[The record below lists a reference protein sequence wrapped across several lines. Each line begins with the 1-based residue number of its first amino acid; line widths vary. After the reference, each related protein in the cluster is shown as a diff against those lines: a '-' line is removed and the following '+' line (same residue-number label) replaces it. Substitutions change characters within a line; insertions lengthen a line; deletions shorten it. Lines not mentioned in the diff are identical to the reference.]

1 MYGAPPQPHGGY
13 AAQVPQ
19 YGAHPPAYGVAPLP
33 PQPHMVVDPNLAI
46 GTDPHAFAKMYH
58 SHLKSLTFNSKPII
72 TNLTVIAHDH
82 SARMSAVV
90 AKCLDDHIMQSHPSI
105 RLPALYTLDS
115 ISKNIGHPYTQLW
128 SARIVP
134 IFLETYRLVDQPT
147 KMRMEELLAT
157 WKTAGPGARP
167 LFGDNAQWSIERAL
181 FGSSGMP
188 QPNATPAPVADPR
201 SNASRSKAKAI
212 ENIDKLLAVDGQSL
226 AANPSDQA
234 LHERVDS
241 LAQLKQVILTADLSN
256 EEMAQIHA
264 QLDSLSAAAQRANPT
279 GHAAAMHGQPLPPT
293 QAAPVSV
300 NSPTPV
306 HQAPAA
312 LPQGLSGALA
322 NLSALTAQPAAAPA
336 ASTQA
341 PPVNNAASALFAS
354 LMQAGLLPGSA
365 TNSAAAT
372 PPPAAVERDQDED
385 YVNAILALDI
395 KTSGPEFNR
404 EPASSYELILHKHLA
419 LQCRQC
425 ANRYPTGNKGQ
436 ARMDDHLDW
445 HFTQNRR
452 AKDSA
457 ARGQSRSW
465 FDRLESFIRGGFDDS
480 VPASKG
486 SGAGA
491 ASGDGE
497 SKSGMTA
504 AQEKALKE
512 KFSKSFVVAPTDPD
526 LASKP
531 CPICK
536 EAFKS
541 QWSEDEEEWIWL
553 NAIKVENTQAEGSVG
568 GVVYYHASCHYSA
581 KSLTDSVAGGDRRT
595 ASVGVK
601 RRSAS
606 RTATPSLLGGGAK
619 KRKSGI
625 DEVEEEAKEEDEPPM
640 KKAAS

>member
-1 MYGAPPQPHGGY
+1 MGGA
-13 AAQVPQ
+13 A
-19 YGAHPPAYGVAPLP
+19 
-33 PQPHMVVDPNLAI
+33 DPNLLI
-46 GTDPHAFAKMYH
+46 GTDPNAFAKMYN

-82 SARMSAVV
+82 AARMSAVV
-90 AKCLDDHIMQSHPSI
+90 AKCIDDHIMQAHPSI

-128 SARIVP
+128 SPRIAP

-181 FGSSGMP
+181 FGSQGMP
-188 QPNATPAPVADPR
+188 QPHVAPQAPVADPR
-201 SNASRSKAKAI
+201 SNTAQSKAKAI
-212 ENIDKLLAVDGQSL
+212 ENIDRLLVVDGQSL

-241 LAQLKQVILTADLSN
+241 LAQLKQVILTADLSPA
-256 EEMAQIHA
+256 EMAQIHL
-264 QLDSLSAAAQRANPT
+264 QLDSLSAAAQRSNPS
-279 GHAAAMHGQPLPPT
+279 GHAAAMHGQPVLNAPP
-293 QAAPVSV
+293 APTSA
-300 NSPTPV
+300 PTPTPT
-306 HQAPAA
+306 APAA
-312 LPQGLSGALA
+312 LAPDMSSALA
-322 NLSALTAQPAAAPA
+322 SLSSLSATPPVATNGAAPA
-336 ASTQA
+336 PQPA
-341 PPVNNAASALFAS
+341 NNAAASLFAS
-354 LMQAGLLPGSA
+354 LMQAGLLPGSS
-365 TNSAAAT
+365 TPSAAAT
-372 PPPAAVERDQDED
+372 PPPTVEREQDED

-395 KTSGPEFNR
+395 KTSGPDFQR
-404 EPASSYELILHKHLA
+404 EPEASYELILHKHLP

-425 ANRYPTGNKGQ
+425 ANRYPSGTKGQ
-436 ARMDDHLDW
+436 GRMDDHLDW

-465 FDRLESFIRGGFDDS
+465 FDRLESFIRGGFDDAA
-480 VPASKG
+480 PASKG
-486 SGAGA
+486 AGGSGGA
-491 ASGDGE
+491 
-497 SKSGMTA
+497 TA
-504 AQEKALKE
+504 ADADGKSLSAARDKALKE
-512 KFSKSFVVAPTDPD
+512 KFAKTFVVAPTDAE
-526 LASKP
+526 LAAKP

-541 QWSEDEEEWIWL
+541 QWSEEEEEWIWL
-553 NAIKVENTQAEGSVG
+553 NAIKVENTSAEGAVG

-601 RRSAS
+601 GRRSAS
-606 RTATPSLLGGGAK
+606 RTATPSLPTANTTAATK
-619 KRKSGI
+619 KRKSGLQPETQA
-625 DEVEEEAKEEDEPPM
+625 DDQLKAEEQELDEPPA
-640 KKAAS
+640 KKVAP

>member
-1 MYGAPPQPHGGY
+1 MQ
-13 AAQVPQ
+13 QQ
-19 YGAHPPAYGVAPLP
+19 
-33 PQPHMVVDPNLAI
+33 QVDPNQAV
-46 GTDPHAFAKMYH
+46 GTDPNAFAKMYN

-82 SARMSAVV
+82 AARMSAVV

-128 SARIVP
+128 AARIVP

-147 KMRMEELLAT
+147 KMRMEELLGT
-157 WKTAGPGARP
+157 WKTGGPGARP
-167 LFGDNAQWSIERAL
+167 LFGDNAQWGIERAL
-181 FGSSGMP
+181 FGSQGMP
-188 QPNATPAPVADPR
+188 QANAVQAAPVADPR
-201 SNASRSKAKAI
+201 ANAARSKSKAI

-226 AANPSDQA
+226 AANPADQA

-241 LAQLKQVILTADLSN
+241 LAQLKQVILTADLST
-256 EEMAQIHA
+256 EEMNQIHA
-264 QLDSLSAAAQRANPT
+264 QLDSLSAAAQQANPS
-279 GHAAAMHGQPLPPT
+279 GHAAAMHGQPLPV
-293 QAAPVSV
+293 QAATSAPAQVRSPVPAPAV
-300 NSPTPV
+300 
-306 HQAPAA
+306 PAA

-322 NLSALTAQPAAAPA
+322 NLSALTAPPTAAAGAAPTNAA
-336 ASTQA
+336 AS
-341 PPVNNAASALFAS
+341 LFAS
-354 LMQAGLLPGSA
+354 LMQAGLLPGSS
-365 TNSAAAT
+365 TTSAAAT
-372 PPPAAVERDQDED
+372 PPPPNAPERDQDED
-385 YVNAILALDI
+385 YIAAILALDI

-404 EPASSYELILHKHLA
+404 EPASSYELILHKHLP

-436 ARMDDHLDW
+436 GRMDDHLDW

-465 FDRLESFIRGGFDDS
+465 FDRLENFIRGGFDDS
-480 VPASKG
+480 VPTSKTSSSANTG
-486 SGAGA
+486 E
-491 ASGDGE
+491 DG
-497 SKSGMTA
+497 KSGLTA
-504 AQEKALKE
+504 AQDKALKE
-512 KFSKSFVVAPTDPD
+512 KFAKSFVITPSDPD
-526 LASKP
+526 QAAKP

-553 NAIKVENTQAEGSVG
+553 NAIHVEKED
-568 GVVYYHASCHYSA
+568 VYYHASCHYSA
-581 KSLTDSVAGGDRRT
+581 KSLNDSVTGAEGRRT

-606 RTATPSLLGGGAK
+606 RTATPGLSTGAGVGK

-625 DEVEEEAKEEDEPPM
+625 EEENEHEGEVGKKEDEGGEPVA
-640 KKAAS
+640 KKAAV

>member
-1 MYGAPPQPHGGY
+1 MPPQPH
-13 AAQVPQ
+13 
-19 YGAHPPAYGVAPLP
+19 
-33 PQPHMVVDPNLAI
+33 QPIDPNLAI
-46 GTDPHAFAKMYH
+46 GTDPNAFAKMYN
-58 SHLKSLTFNSKPII
+58 SHLKTLTFNSKPII

-82 SARMSAVV
+82 AARMSAVV

-147 KMRMEELLAT
+147 KMRMEELLGT

-167 LFGDNAQWSIERAL
+167 LFGDNAQWGIERAL
-181 FGSSGMP
+181 FGSQGMP
-188 QPNATPAPVADPR
+188 QAHAAPAPVADPR
-201 SNASRSKAKAI
+201 ANAARSKSKAI

-226 AANPSDQA
+226 AANPSDTA

-241 LAQLKQVILTADLSN
+241 LAQLKQVILTADLSQ

-264 QLDSLSAAAQRANPT
+264 QLDSLSAAAQRQNPS
-279 GHAAAMHGQPLPPT
+279 GHAAAMHGQPLPS
-293 QAAPVSV
+293 AAPAST
-300 NSPTPV
+300 PTPAPA
-306 HQAPAA
+306 APAA

-322 NLSALTAQPAAAPA
+322 NLSALTAPPAAVA
-336 ASTQA
+336 ANGVAQA
-341 PPVNNAASALFAS
+341 PPVTNAASSLIAS
-354 LMQAGLLPGSA
+354 LMQAGLLPGSS
-365 TNSAAAT
+365 TTSAAAT
-372 PPPAAVERDQDED
+372 PPPVQERDQDED
-385 YVNAILALDI
+385 YINAILALDI
-395 KTSGPEFNR
+395 KTSGPEFLR
-404 EPASSYELILHKHLA
+404 EPASSYELILHKHLP

-436 ARMDDHLDW
+436 GRMDDHLDW

-465 FDRLESFIRGGFDDS
+465 FDRLESFIRGGFDDATPGS
-480 VPASKG
+480 KNAASAA
-486 SGAGA
+486 GAGA
-491 ASGDGE
+491 DGGDG
-497 SKSGMTA
+497 KGLTA
-504 AQEKALKE
+504 AQDKALRE
-512 KFSKSFVVAPTDPD
+512 KFAKSFVVVPSDPD

-536 EAFKS
+536 EPFKS

-553 NAIKVENTQAEGSVG
+553 NAIQVENANAEGAVG
-568 GVVYYHASCHYSA
+568 GTVYYHASCHYSA

-595 ASVGVK
+595 ASVGIK

-606 RTATPSLLGGGAK
+606 RTATPSLPSAGAK

-625 DEVEEEAKEEDEPPM
+625 DEEQEPEEEGPQP
-640 KKAAS
+640 KKSAA

>member
-1 MYGAPPQPHGGY
+1 MYGAPPPQHGYG
-13 AAQVPQ
+13 APAPQ
-19 YGAHPPAYGVAPLP
+19 YGAPAPMPPQP
-33 PQPHMVVDPNLAI
+33 PQPHMAPDPHLAI
-46 GTDPHAFAKMYH
+46 GTDPHAFAKMYN
-58 SHLKSLTFNSKPII
+58 SQLKTLTFNSKPVI
-72 TNLTVIAHDH
+72 TNLTVIAHYH

-115 ISKNIGHPYTQLW
+115 ISKNIGHPYTHLW

-134 IFLETYRLVDQPT
+134 IFLESYRLVDQPT
-147 KMRMEELLAT
+147 KMRMEELLGT

-167 LFGDNAQWSIERAL
+167 LFGENSQWSIERAL
-181 FGSSGMP
+181 FGSQGMP
-188 QPNATPAPVADPR
+188 QGNAAPAPVADPR
-201 SNASRSKAKAI
+201 ANAARSKSRAI

-226 AANPSDQA
+226 AANPSDKS

-256 EEMAQIHA
+256 EDMAQIHA
-264 QLDSLSAAAQRANPT
+264 QLDSLSAAAQRTNPS
-279 GHAAAMHGQPLPPT
+279 GHAAAMHGQPLSPAP
-293 QAAPVSV
+293 APVQV
-300 NSPTPV
+300 TAPTPAPSAV
-306 HQAPAA
+306 PAA

-322 NLSALTAQPAAAPA
+322 NLSALTAPPPTSAAPNSNAAA
-336 ASTQA
+336 S
-341 PPVNNAASALFAS
+341 LFAS
-354 LMQAGLLPGSA
+354 LMQAGLLPGSN
-365 TNSAAAT
+365 TST
-372 PPPAAVERDQDED
+372 PPPPAPAAERDQDED
-385 YVNAILALDI
+385 YISAILSLDI
-395 KTSGPEFNR
+395 KTSGPDFLR
-404 EPASSYELILHKHLA
+404 EPSSSYELILHKHLP

-425 ANRYPTGNKGQ
+425 ANRYPTGTKGQ
-436 ARMDDHLDW
+436 GRMDDHLDW

-480 VPASKG
+480 APATKSSSGTNTESDVKG
-486 SGAGA
+486 VN
-491 ASGDGE
+491 
-497 SKSGMTA
+497 A
-504 AQEKALKE
+504 AQDKALKE
-512 KFSKSFVVAPTDPD
+512 KFAKSFVIAPTEPD

-553 NAIKVENTQAEGSVG
+553 NAIKVDDA
-568 GVVYYHASCHYSA
+568 YYHASCHYSA
-581 KSLTDSVAGGDRRT
+581 KSLTDSVNGNGDRRT

-601 RRSAS
+601 RRSQS
-606 RTATPSLLGGGAK
+606 RTATPSLPQGAAGR

-625 DEVEEEAKEEDEPPM
+625 EEEAEEDEKKVEGEPPV
-640 KKAAS
+640 KKSAL

>member
-1 MYGAPPQPHGGY
+1 MYGAPPPQHGY
-13 AAQVPQ
+13 AAPAPQ
-19 YGAHPPAYGVAPLP
+19 YGAHAQAYPAQP
-33 PQPHMVVDPNLAI
+33 PQQPVDPNLAI
-46 GTDPHAFAKMYH
+46 ATDPNAFAKMYN

-82 SARMSAVV
+82 AARMSAVV
-90 AKCLDDHIMQSHPSI
+90 AKCLDDHIMQSHPSV

-134 IFLETYRLVDQPT
+134 IFLESYRLVDQPT
-147 KMRMEELLAT
+147 KMRMEELLGT

-181 FGSSGMP
+181 FGSQGMP
-188 QPNATPAPVADPR
+188 QANAAPAPVADPR
-201 SNASRSKAKAI
+201 ANAARSKSKAI

-226 AANPSDQA
+226 AANPSDTA

-241 LAQLKQVILTADLSN
+241 LAQLKQVILTADLSS

-264 QLDSLSAAAQRANPT
+264 QLDSLSAAAQRSNPS
-279 GHAAAMHGQPLPPT
+279 GHAAAMHGQPLP
-293 QAAPVSV
+293 AVAPASA
-300 NSPTPV
+300 PTPAPAPASA
-306 HQAPAA
+306 APAA

-322 NLSALTAQPAAAPA
+322 SLSALTAPAPTA
-336 ASTQA
+336 ASNGQA
-341 PPVNNAASALFAS
+341 SAGGNNAAASSLIAS

-365 TNSAAAT
+365 TPSAAAT
-372 PPPAAVERDQDED
+372 PPPPAIERDQDED
-385 YVNAILALDI
+385 YINAILALDI
-395 KTSGPEFNR
+395 KTSGPDFNR
-404 EPASSYELILHKHLA
+404 EPVSSYELILHKHLP

-436 ARMDDHLDW
+436 GRMDDHLDW

-480 VPASKG
+480 APASRSANATSG
-486 SGAGA
+486 SGID
-491 ASGDGE
+491 GDTKGL
-497 SKSGMTA
+497 TA
-504 AQEKALKE
+504 AQDKALKE
-512 KFSKSFVVAPTDPD
+512 KFAKSFVITPTDPD
-526 LASKP
+526 LASQP

-536 EAFKS
+536 ESFKS

-553 NAIKVENTQAEGSVG
+553 NAIKVDNSAGE

-581 KSLTDSVAGGDRRT
+581 KSLTDSVAGGERRT
-595 ASVGVK
+595 ASVGVIK

-606 RTATPSLLGGGAK
+606 RTVTPSLSTSGGASGGR

-625 DEVEEEAKEEDEPPM
+625 EEEHEEDLGEEAGPQA
-640 KKAAS
+640 KKSAL

>member
-19 YGAHPPAYGVAPLP
+19 YGAHPPAYGGAPMP
-33 PQPHMVVDPNLAI
+33 PQPHHSAPPHMAVDPNLAI
-46 GTDPHAFAKMYH
+46 GTDPQAFAKMYH

-82 SARMSAVV
+82 SAHMSAMV
-90 AKCLDDHIMQSHPSI
+90 AKCLDDHIMQSHPSV

-134 IFLETYRLVDQPT
+134 IFLETYRVVDQPT

-201 SNASRSKAKAI
+201 SNASRSKAKTI

-241 LAQLKQVILTADLSN
+241 LAQLKQVILTADLSS

-279 GHAAAMHGQPLPPT
+279 GHAAAMHDQPLPPT
-293 QAAPVSV
+293 PAAPISVS
-300 NSPTPV
+300 SPIPA

-312 LPQGLSGALA
+312 RPQGLSGALA
-322 NLSALTAQPAAAPA
+322 NLSALTAQPAAAPPA
-336 ASTQA
+336 AGQA

-354 LMQAGLLPGSA
+354 LMQAGLLSGSA

-372 PPPAAVERDQDED
+372 PPPAAVEREQDED

-395 KTSGPEFNR
+395 KTSGP
-404 EPASSYELILHKHLA
+404 A
-419 LQCRQC
+419 
-425 ANRYPTGNKGQ
+425 
-436 ARMDDHLDW
+436 
-445 HFTQNRR
+445 
-452 AKDSA
+452 
-457 ARGQSRSW
+457 
-465 FDRLESFIRGGFDDS
+465 
-480 VPASKG
+480 
-486 SGAGA
+486 
-491 ASGDGE
+491 
-497 SKSGMTA
+497 
-504 AQEKALKE
+504 
-512 KFSKSFVVAPTDPD
+512 APTDIRPATRVKVAWMTISTGTSLKID
-526 LASKP
+526 VPKTLQLEASH
-531 CPICK
+531 
-536 EAFKS
+536 
-541 QWSEDEEEWIWL
+541 
-553 NAIKVENTQAEGSVG
+553 VHG
-568 GVVYYHASCHYSA
+568 
-581 KSLTDSVAGGDRRT
+581 LTV
-595 ASVGVK
+595 
-601 RRSAS
+601 
-606 RTATPSLLGGGAK
+606 
-619 KRKSGI
+619 
-625 DEVEEEAKEEDEPPM
+625 
-640 KKAAS
+640 

>member
-1 MYGAPPQPHGGY
+1 MY
-13 AAQVPQ
+13 
-19 YGAHPPAYGVAPLP
+19 
-33 PQPHMVVDPNLAI
+33 N
-46 GTDPHAFAKMYH
+46 

-82 SARMSAVV
+82 AARMSTVV
-90 AKCLDDHIMQSHPSI
+90 AKAIDDHIMQSHPSI

-128 SARIVP
+128 AARIVP
-134 IFLETYRLVDQPT
+134 IFLESYRLVDQPT
-147 KMRMEELLAT
+147 KLRMEELLAT
-157 WKTAGPGARP
+157 WKTAGPGARA
-167 LFGDNAQWSIERAL
+167 LFGDNVQWSIERAL
-181 FGSSGMP
+181 FGSQGMP
-188 QPNATPAPVADPR
+188 QPHAAPAAVVADPR
-201 SNASRSKAKAI
+201 ANAARSKSKAI

-241 LAQLKQVILTADLSN
+241 LAQLKQVILTADLST

-264 QLDSLSAAAQRANPT
+264 QLDSLSAAAQRSNPS
-279 GHAAAMHGQPLPPT
+279 GHAAAMHGQPLPPF
-293 QAAPVSV
+293 APAPAPV
-300 NSPTPV
+300 
-306 HQAPAA
+306 API
-312 LPQGLSGALA
+312 PQGLSGVLA
-322 NLSALTAQPAAAPA
+322 NLSALTAAAPPTASNGAPQVPPAANDA
-336 ASTQA
+336 AS
-341 PPVNNAASALFAS
+341 SLIAS
-354 LMQAGLLPGSA
+354 LMQAGLLPGSS
-365 TNSAAAT
+365 TPSTAAAT
-372 PPPAAVERDQDED
+372 PPAIERDQDED
-385 YVNAILALDI
+385 YVAAILALDI

-404 EPASSYELILHKHLA
+404 EPAASYELILHKHLP

-436 ARMDDHLDW
+436 ERMDDHLDW

-480 VPASKG
+480 APAAKTSG
-486 SGAGA
+486 GAG
-491 ASGDGE
+491 GDKDGKMGL
-497 SKSGMTA
+497 SV
-504 AQEKALKE
+504 AQEKALKA
-512 KFSKSFVVAPTDPD
+512 KFAKSFVVAPTDAE
-526 LASKP
+526 LAIKP

-553 NAIKVENTQAEGSVG
+553 NAIKVENTQADGAVG

-581 KSLTDSVAGGDRRT
+581 KSLTDSVTGGDRRT

-606 RTATPSLLGGGAK
+606 RTATPSLSAGGK
-619 KRKSGI
+619 KRKSGV
-625 DEVEEEAKEEDEPPM
+625 DEVEEEKKTVDEGEGGDGPPAK
-640 KKAAS
+640 KSAL

>member
-1 MYGAPPQPHGGY
+1 MYGAPQPGFG
-13 AAQVPQ
+13 APPPAPPQ
-19 YGAHPPAYGVAPLP
+19 YGYP
-33 PQPHMVVDPNLAI
+33 PQQPPSALPDI
-46 GTDPHAFAKMYH
+46 STDPAAFASMYN
-58 SHLKSLTFNSKPII
+58 SHLKALTFNSKPII

-82 SARMSAVV
+82 AARMSAVV
-90 AKCLDDHIMQSHPSI
+90 AKAIDDHIMQSHPSI

-134 IFLETYRLVDQPT
+134 IFLESYRLVDQPT
-147 KMRMEELLAT
+147 KLRMEELLAT
-157 WKTAGPGARP
+157 WKTAGPGARA

-181 FGSSGMP
+181 FGSQGMP
-188 QPNATPAPVADPR
+188 QPHAAPAAAAVTDPR
-201 SNASRSKAKAI
+201 ANAARSKSKAI

-226 AANPSDQA
+226 AANPSDQS

-241 LAQLKQVILTADLSN
+241 LAQLKQVILTADLST

-264 QLDSLSAAAQRANPT
+264 QLDSLSAAAQRSNPS
-279 GHAAAMHGQPLPPT
+279 GHAAAMHGQPLPP
-293 QAAPVSV
+293 QISA
-300 NSPTPV
+300 PTPAP
-306 HQAPAA
+306 APAA
-312 LPQGLSGALA
+312 AVPQDLSGALA
-322 NLSALTAQPAAAPA
+322 NLSALTAPASNGAP
-336 ASTQA
+336 
-341 PPVNNAASALFAS
+341 NNAASSLIAS
-354 LMQAGLLPGSA
+354 LMQAGLLPGSS
-365 TNSAAAT
+365 TPSTAAAT
-372 PPPAAVERDQDED
+372 PPPAVERDQDED
-385 YVNAILALDI
+385 YIAAILALDI
-395 KTSGPEFNR
+395 KTSGPDFNR
-404 EPASSYELILHKHLA
+404 EPAASYELILHKHLP

-436 ARMDDHLDW
+436 GRMDDHLDW

-465 FDRLESFIRGGFDDS
+465 FDRLESFIRGGFDDAA
-480 VPASKG
+480 PASKG
-486 SGAGA
+486 GA
-491 ASGDGE
+491 ASGGAGGERDGKAGL
-497 SKSGMTA
+497 SA

-512 KFSKSFVVAPTDPD
+512 KFAKSFVVAPTDAE

-541 QWSEDEEEWIWL
+541 QWSEDEEEWIWV
-553 NAIKVENTQAEGSVG
+553 NAIKVEGTQADGAVG

-581 KSLTDSVAGGDRRT
+581 KSLTDSVTGDRRT

-606 RTATPSLLGGGAK
+606 RTATPSLLATAGGR

-625 DEVEEEAKEEDEPPM
+625 DEVGKEEEQVLGKAEDGQDEGGPPS
-640 KKAAS
+640 KKSAL

>member
-1 MYGAPPQPHGGY
+1 MYGAPPPQHGY
-13 AAQVPQ
+13 AAPAPQ
-19 YGAHPPAYGVAPLP
+19 YGVHPHVYPAQP
-33 PQPHMVVDPNLAI
+33 PQQPVDPNLAI
-46 GTDPHAFAKMYH
+46 GTDPNAFAKMYN

-82 SARMSAVV
+82 AARMSAVV
-90 AKCLDDHIMQSHPSI
+90 AKCLDDHIMQSHPSV

-134 IFLETYRLVDQPT
+134 IFLESYRLVDQPT
-147 KMRMEELLAT
+147 KMRMEELLGT

-181 FGSSGMP
+181 FGSQGMP
-188 QPNATPAPVADPR
+188 QANAPPAPVADPR
-201 SNASRSKAKAI
+201 VNAARSKSKAI
-212 ENIDKLLAVDGQSL
+212 ENIDKLLALDGQSL
-226 AANPSDQA
+226 AANPSDAA

-241 LAQLKQVILTADLSN
+241 LAQLKQVILTADLSA

-264 QLDSLSAAAQRANPT
+264 QLDSLSAAAQRSNPT
-279 GHAAAMHGQPLPPT
+279 GHAAAMHGQPLPAVAP
-293 QAAPVSV
+293 ANAPAPV
-300 NSPTPV
+300 P
-306 HQAPAA
+306 APAA
-312 LPQGLSGALA
+312 PAERPQGLSGALA
-322 NLSALTAQPAAAPA
+322 SLSALTAPASASNGQAPA
-336 ASTQA
+336 GG
-341 PPVNNAASALFAS
+341 NNAAASSLIAS

-365 TNSAAAT
+365 TPSAAAT
-372 PPPAAVERDQDED
+372 PPPPAIERDQDED
-385 YVNAILALDI
+385 YINAILALDI
-395 KTSGPEFNR
+395 KTSGPDFNR
-404 EPASSYELILHKHLA
+404 EPVSSYELILHKHLP

-436 ARMDDHLDW
+436 GRMDDHLDW

-480 VPASKG
+480 APAASKSSATASG
-486 SGAGA
+486 SGTD
-491 ASGDGE
+491 GDTKGL
-497 SKSGMTA
+497 TA
-504 AQEKALKE
+504 AQDKALKE
-512 KFSKSFVVAPTDPD
+512 KFAKSFVIAPTDPD
-526 LASKP
+526 LASQP

-541 QWSEDEEEWIWL
+541 QWSEEEEEWIWL
-553 NAIKVENTQAEGSVG
+553 NAIKVDNNG
-568 GVVYYHASCHYSA
+568 GVEGAVYYHASCHYSA
-581 KSLTDSVAGGDRRT
+581 KSLTDSVAAGERRT
-595 ASVGVK
+595 ASIGVMK

-606 RTATPSLLGGGAK
+606 RTVTPSLPASGGR

-625 DEVEEEAKEEDEPPM
+625 DEEQGEDLGDEDGPQT
-640 KKAAS
+640 KKSAL

>member
-1 MYGAPPQPHGGY
+1 MPPQQHQAPP
-13 AAQVPQ
+13 
-19 YGAHPPAYGVAPLP
+19 
-33 PQPHMVVDPNLAI
+33 DPNHAI
-46 GTDPHAFAKMYH
+46 GTDPNVFAAMYN

-82 SARMSAVV
+82 AARMSAVV

-134 IFLETYRLVDQPT
+134 IFLESYRLVDQPT
-147 KMRMEELLAT
+147 KMRMEELLGT

-181 FGSSGMP
+181 FGSQGMP
-188 QPNATPAPVADPR
+188 QANAAAAPVSDPR
-201 SNASRSKAKAI
+201 ANASRSKATAI

-241 LAQLKQVILTADLSN
+241 LAQLKQVILTADLSQ
-256 EEMAQIHA
+256 EEMAQIHS
-264 QLDSLSAAAQRANPT
+264 QLDSLSAGAQQANPT
-279 GHAAAMHGQPLPPT
+279 AHAAAMHGQPLPPAAT
-293 QAAPVSV
+293 PVPASGPTPAPAPAPVTS
-300 NSPTPV
+300 
-306 HQAPAA
+306 AA

-322 NLSALTAQPAAAPA
+322 SLSALTAAPAAAPPA
-336 ASTQA
+336 
-341 PPVNNAASALFAS
+341 NNAAASLFAS

-365 TNSAAAT
+365 TGSAAAT
-372 PPPAAVERDQDED
+372 PPPAAIERDQDED
-385 YVNAILALDI
+385 YVNAILALDV
-395 KTSGPEFNR
+395 KTSGPEFNK
-404 EPASSYELILHKHLA
+404 EPASSYELILHKHLP

-425 ANRYPTGNKGQ
+425 ANRYPSGNKGQ
-436 ARMDDHLDW
+436 GRMDDHLDW

-480 VPASKG
+480 APASKSSNAAG
-486 SGAGA
+486 GGGAGLDG
-491 ASGDGE
+491 GDG
-497 SKSGMTA
+497 KGGLTA
-504 AQEKALKE
+504 AQDKALKE
-512 KFSKSFVVAPTDPD
+512 KFAKSFVIAPTDPD

-553 NAIKVENTQAEGSVG
+553 NAIKVDNANSSDG
-568 GVVYYHASCHYSA
+568 GGEVYYHASCHYSA
-581 KSLTDSVAGGDRRT
+581 KSLTDSVSGVGGDRRT
-595 ASVGVK
+595 GSIGVK

-606 RTATPSLLGGGAK
+606 RTATPSVGLTAASNGASGAR
-619 KRKSGI
+619 KRKSGGI
-625 DEVEEEAKEEDEPPM
+625 DEEGEEGSEQQPGGQRNDQGPPLAK
-640 KKAAS
+640 KSAL

>member
-1 MYGAPPQPHGGY
+1 MY
-13 AAQVPQ
+13 
-19 YGAHPPAYGVAPLP
+19 
-33 PQPHMVVDPNLAI
+33 N
-46 GTDPHAFAKMYH
+46 

-72 TNLTVIAHDH
+72 TNLTVIAQDH
-82 SARMSAVV
+82 IRMSAVV
-90 AKCLDDHIMQSHPSI
+90 AKCIDDHIMQSHPSI

-115 ISKNIGHPYTQLW
+115 ICKNVGEPYTHLW

-134 IFLETYRLVDQPT
+134 IFLESYRLVDQPT
-147 KMRMEELLAT
+147 KRRMEELLAT

-167 LFGDNAQWSIERAL
+167 LFGDNAQWNIERAL
-181 FGSSGMP
+181 FGSQGMP
-188 QPNATPAPVADPR
+188 QSNAAPVPVADPR
-201 SNASRSKAKAI
+201 ANAARSKSRAI

-241 LAQLKQVILTADLSN
+241 LAQLKQVILTADLST

-264 QLDSLSAAAQRANPT
+264 QLDSLSAAAQRSNPA
-279 GHAAAMHGQPLPPT
+279 GHAAAMHGQPLPPPSM
-293 QAAPVSV
+293 AP
-300 NSPTPV
+300 
-306 HQAPAA
+306 APAA
-312 LPQGLSGALA
+312 AAPAPVAQDLSGALA
-322 NLSALTAQPAAAPA
+322 SLSALTGAPAAAPNGVA
-336 ASTQA
+336 QA
-341 PPVNNAASALFAS
+341 PPPKNAASALFAS
-354 LMQAGLLPGSA
+354 LMQAGLLPGS
-365 TNSAAAT
+365 SAAAT
-372 PPPAAVERDQDED
+372 PPPVERDQDED
-385 YVNAILALDI
+385 YVAAILSLDI

-404 EPASSYELILHKHLA
+404 EPVSSYELILHKHLP

-436 ARMDDHLDW
+436 GRMDDHLDW

-480 VPASKG
+480 APASKG
-486 SGAGA
+486 ASTGAEK
-491 ASGDGE
+491 DG
-497 SKSGMTA
+497 KSSLSA

-512 KFSKSFVVAPTDPD
+512 KFAKSFVVAPTDTE
-526 LASKP
+526 LAAKP

-553 NAIKVENTQAEGSVG
+553 NAIKVDNAHVDGAVG
-568 GVVYYHASCHYSA
+568 GEVYYHASCHYSA
-581 KSLTDSVAGGDRRT
+581 KSLTDSVTGDRRT

-606 RTATPSLLGGGAK
+606 RTATPSAATGAK
-619 KRKSGI
+619 KRKSG
-625 DEVEEEAKEEDEPPM
+625 VEEDENAIKEGDEDEARPPA
-640 KKAAS
+640 KKSAV